1 MPMETMTF
9 SFFSNLT
16 TCRGLFVL
24 SVVALTLGG
33 SAGAYAQQVPPTQV
47 GPSGAEP
54 VATDSRPADSL
65 TIERVVDQVLETYP
79 SIEASRKRVDAAEA
93 RVGQARSGYWPR
105 IEAVG
110 TYRRQDPVPEIS
122 VPGAPSGPN
131 QPGGER
137 TVGIQPN
144 NLYDGHLQVRQTL
157 YDFGRTRA
165 RIDQAEAGRT
175 TAERQ
180 VDTERSDLAFQ
191 AIQVYYTTLLADARI
206 HVQRRQ
212 IEQLEQTLEVVR
224 RRQDAGAATEFEVQS
239 TLSRLSEA
247 RSQLTRLES
256 RRQSQQSE
264 LGRLLGRASGDSP
277 ALSGALDSHAAATSP
292 VDVEAL
298 ADSALLQ
305 HPSVQ
310 VAKARLQAT
319 RRQVQVAD
327 QSDAPNLALTAEGG
341 VKNGYPADLNEPR
354 LNHAVG
360 LSLRVPL
367 FEGFATERRV
377 EEAEAE
383 VQAAE
388 ARLTDVRRQV
398 ETRVEQAASTLRA
411 RLHQLEATKTRLEQ
425 ARTAAQLARTRYEAG
440 TITNLELLEAE
451 TELLRAR
458 LARTEVQYEVV
469 MGRYVLQHAA
479 GTLLPFE
486 TPSP

>member
-1 MPMETMTF
+1 METVTL
-9 SFFSNLT
+9 SFFSPLKT
-16 TCRGLFVL
+16 SGRLLVL
-24 SVVALTLGG
+24 AVVALVLGEPTESHAQQRVPAQAR
-33 SAGAYAQQVPPTQV
+33 SAGATSVT
-47 GPSGAEP
+47 
-54 VATDSRPADSL
+54 ADSL
-65 TIERVVDQVLETYP
+65 TIERVVDHVLETYP
-79 SIEASRKRVDAAEA
+79 SIAASRKAVDAAEA

-105 IEAVG
+105 VEAVG

-165 RIDQAEAGRT
+165 RVDQAEAGRT
-175 TAERQ
+175 AAERQ
-180 VDTERSDLAFQ
+180 VETERSDLAFQ
-191 AIQVYYTTLLADARI
+191 AIEAYYTTLLADAQTR
-206 HVQRRQ
+206 VQRRQ

-224 RRQDAGAATEFEVQS
+224 RRQEAGAVTEFEIQS

-247 RSQLTRLES
+247 RSRLTRL
-256 RRQSQQSE
+256 QSQRRSQEAE
-264 LGRLLGRASGDSP
+264 LGRLLGRAPGEL
-277 ALSGALDSHAAATSP
+277 ALSGTLDSLATTSSP
-292 VDVEAL
+292 DEVDAL

-305 HPSVQ
+305 HPSVR
-310 VAKARLQAT
+310 VAQARLQAT

-327 QSDAPNLALTAEGG
+327 QSDAPTLALTAEGG
-341 VKNGYPADLNEPR
+341 VKNGYPDDLNEPR
-354 LNHAVG
+354 LNQSVG

-367 FEGFATERRV
+367 FEGFATERRM

-383 VQAAE
+383 VQAAQ

-398 ETRVEQAASTLRA
+398 EARVEQVASTLRA
-411 RLHQLEATKTRLEQ
+411 RLDQLEATKTRLEQ

-451 TELLRAR
+451 TELRRAR
-458 LARTEVQYEVV
+458 LARTEVQYEIV
-469 MGRYVLQHAA
+469 MGRYALRRAA

-486 TPSP
+486 TSAP

>member
-9 SFFSNLT
+9 SVLSTLT
-16 TCRGLFVL
+16 TCRWQFVMA
-24 SVVALTLGG
+24 VVALVFGG
-33 SAGAYAQQVPPTQV
+33 SAGAYAHQVPPTQF
-47 GPSGAEP
+47 GPSGSEP
-54 VATDSRPADSL
+54 VAADARRADSL
-65 TIERVVDQVLETYP
+65 TIEQVVDQVLKTYP
-79 SIEASRKRVDAAEA
+79 SIEAARKSVDAAEA
-93 RVGQARSGYWPR
+93 RVGQAHSGYWPR
-105 IEAVG
+105 VEAVG

-175 TAERQ
+175 AAERQ
-180 VDTERSDLAFQ
+180 VDTQRNDLAFQ
-191 AIQVYYTTLLADARI
+191 AIQVYYATLLADARTG
-206 HVQRRQ
+206 VQRRQ
-212 IEQLEQTLEVVR
+212 VEQLEQTLEVVR
-224 RRQDAGAATEFEVQS
+224 RRQEAGAATEFEIQS

-247 RSQLTRLES
+247 RSQLTRL
-256 RRQSQQSE
+256 QSQRKSQEAE
-264 LGRLLGRASGDSP
+264 LRRLLGWAPEDSLR
-277 ALSGALDSHAAATSP
+277 LSGVLDSSAAASTP
-292 VDVEAL
+292 ANVAAL
-298 ADSALLQ
+298 ADSALLR

-310 VAKARLQAT
+310 VAKARLRAT

-327 QSDAPNLALTAEGG
+327 QSDAPSLALTAEGG
-341 VKNGYPADLNEPR
+341 IKNGYPDDLNEPR
-354 LNHAVG
+354 LNHSVG

-377 EEAEAE
+377 EEAKAE

-411 RLHQLEATKTRLEQ
+411 RLDQLEATKTRLEQ

-451 TELLRAR
+451 TELQRAR
-458 LARTEVQYEVV
+458 LDRTEVQYEVV
-469 MGRYVLQHAA
+469 MERYALQRAA

-486 TPSP
+486 APSP

>member
-1 MPMETMTF
+1 METMTC
-9 SFFSNLT
+9 SFFSTLT
-16 TCRGLFVL
+16 PCRWLVVMAVVVL
-24 SVVALTLGG
+24 AVGG
-33 SAGAYAQQVPPTQV
+33 AAGAYAQQVPTSQV

-54 VATDSRPADSL
+54 VATDAPTADSL

-79 SIEASRKRVDAAEA
+79 SIVASRKGVDAAEA

-105 IEAVG
+105 VEAVG

-131 QPGGER
+131 QSSGER
-137 TVGIQPN
+137 TVGIQSN

-175 TAERQ
+175 AAERQ

-191 AIQVYYTTLLADARI
+191 AIRVYYTTLLADARSR
-206 HVQRRQ
+206 VQRRQ
-212 IEQLEQTLEVVR
+212 IEQLEQTLKVVR
-224 RRQDAGAATEFEVQS
+224 RRQDAGAATDFEIQS
-239 TLSRLSEA
+239 TLSRLSAA
-247 RSQLTRLES
+247 RSQLTRL
-256 RRQSQQSE
+256 QSQRKSQEAE
-264 LGRLLGRASGDSP
+264 LGRLLGRASDDPP
-277 ALSGALDSHAAATSP
+277 ALSSTLDSIAAASSP

-298 ADSALLQ
+298 ADSALLR
-305 HPSVQ
+305 HPLVQ
-310 VAKARLQAT
+310 GAKARLRAT

-327 QSDAPNLALTAEGG
+327 RSDAPTLALTAEGG

-354 LNHAVG
+354 LNHSVG
-360 LSLRVPL
+360 LSLRVPM

-388 ARLTDVRRQV
+388 ARLADVRRQV
-398 ETRVEQAASTLRA
+398 ETRVEQAALTLRA
-411 RLHQLEATKTRLEQ
+411 RLDQLKATKTRLEQ

-451 TELLRAR
+451 TELRRAR

-469 MGRYVLQHAA
+469 MGRYTLQRAA